1 MLGYVISGLVF
12 SHYSDKY
19 GRRPIVW
26 LGFTIE
32 LTGILS
38 CAVSPNIYFYS
49 IARFLVGMVL
59 ECCGPKY
66 RSDIAILGGIGWVI
80 GYAGIPGS
88 DIAILGGIG
97 WVIGYAGIPGLA
109 YWLQDY
115 RYMQFASL
123 IPLTSPRW
131 QITNGQVD
139 RAEQTL
145 RNALKMNDRCN
156 HLKVQNKNTQY

>member
-26 LGFTIE
+26 LGFIIE

-38 CAVSPNIYFYS
+38 CAVSPNIYFYL
-49 IARFLVGMVL
+49 IGRFLMGMVL

-66 RSDIAILGGIGWVI
+66 RSDIAILSGMGWVM
-80 GYAGIPGS
+80 GY
-88 DIAILGGIG
+88 
-97 WVIGYAGIPGLA
+97 VGIPGLA
-109 YWLQDY
+109 YWLQDF

-123 IPLTSPRW
+123 IPLT
-131 QITNGQVD
+131 IINGQVD
-139 RAEQTL
+139 RAEKTL
-145 RNALKMNDRCN
+145 RNALKMNGKSDDN
-156 HLKVQNKNTQY
+156 LKTQLSELFEYLQTDW

>member
-32 LTGILS
+32 LTGILL

-49 IARFLVGMVL
+49 IARFLVGM
-59 ECCGPKY
+59 
-66 RSDIAILGGIGWVI
+66 GGSGR
-80 GYAGIPGS
+80 GMAMS

-123 IPLTSPRW
+123 VPLT
-131 QITNGQVD
+131 ITNGQVD

-145 RNALKMNDRCN
+145 RNALKMNGKSDDN
-156 HLKVQNKNTQY
+156 LKTQLSELFEYLQKDW